1 MEEIKSKA
9 NYCLNC
15 VTKPCSNKGCPLNNN
30 IPGFIKAIKE
40 ENYKQAY
47 EILSETTVLESV
59 CGRIC
64 PHTKQCQGSCVRGIK
79 GQPVSIG
86 ELEAFVGDIAIK
98 EEYKLFYNYD
108 LIDHINFRIKESDS
122 IIKKMKNKECKLT
135 YKEMIENINDIAGIR
150 IVCSLKK
157 DIFSIK
163 NLLQKLPGV
172 RTIKEKDYVTNPKK
186 SGYSAYHI
194 ILGIPVVL
202 SQQIIYVK
210 VEVQIRT
217 MAMDF
222 WSSLEHKMKYKPE
235 DVIDKKTSKEW
246 VNCAK
251 IINKLDNKMML
262 MS

>member
-1 MEEIKSKA
+1 
-9 NYCLNC
+9 
-15 VTKPCSNKGCPLNNN
+15 
-30 IPGFIKAIKE
+30 
-40 ENYKQAY
+40 
-47 EILSETTVLESV
+47 
-59 CGRIC
+59 
-64 PHTKQCQGSCVRGIK
+64 
-79 GQPVSIG
+79 
-86 ELEAFVGDIAIK
+86 
-98 EEYKLFYNYD
+98 
-108 LIDHINFRIKESDS
+108 
-122 IIKKMKNKECKLT
+122 
-135 YKEMIENINDIAGIR
+135 MIENINDIAGIR

>member
-1 MEEIKSKA
+1 MKKTKNKEIGIVEMQNFLSYNEKIEEKTNTFEKIM
-9 NYCLNC
+9 
-15 VTKPCSNKGCPLNNN
+15 
-30 IPGFIKAIKE
+30 AI
-40 ENYKQAY
+40 Y
-47 EILSETTVLESV
+47 EMAIN
-59 CGRIC
+59 
-64 PHTKQCQGSCVRGIK
+64 
-79 GQPVSIG
+79 
-86 ELEAFVGDIAIK
+86 ELETKINNLKK
-98 EEYKLFYNYD
+98 EYQVFYNYD
-108 LIDHINFRIKESDS
+108 LVDHVNTRIKTPKS
-122 IIKKMKNKECKLT
+122 IINKMNKKGYELT